1 MNHRNIR
8 YKDVQ
13 FYQPVVKLGSGATSI
28 VYKAIYKAITVAVKV
43 LNGDYDDIMA
53 DLEKE
58 VELLK

>member
-1 MNHRNIR
+1 M
-8 YKDVQ
+8 
-13 FYQPVVKLGSGATSI
+13 VKLGSGATSI